1 MLKLSSISKVKLGDP
16 KTEVIASM
24 VEVAVA
30 SLNKRANN
38 LPALQP
44 TTPPSLTRR
53 QSRANA
59 TQTSSLTSPSS
70 HLWHEP

>member
-1 MLKLSSISKVKLGDP
+1 MLELSSISKVKLGEP

-38 LPALQP
+38 LPRSAAND
-44 TTPPSLTRR
+44 LTRH
-53 QSRANA
+53 QTRANA
-59 TQTSSLTSPSS
+59 TQTPSFTPPSS
-70 HLWHEP
+70 YHWH